1 MAGPVK
7 LSDVVA
13 QMDVP
18 NDEWTVYLN
27 KRTGDIVIVAPED
40 EELAEDEFE
49 LDENAADWEV
59 QQRQQIRK
67 AVASDDYMALPDKFE
82 IHECSIMERFAR
94 TRDDPT
100 ERNLLDRAV
109 HGRGAFSQ
117 FKRVLDDF
125 GVREDWHSF
134 RQSAFEDI
142 AVSWLE
148 ENEIA
153 YDSDGSA
160 N

>member
-59 QQRQQIRK
+59 QQRRQIRK

-100 ERNLLDRAV
+100 ERDLLERAV
-109 HGRGAFSQ
+109 HGRGAFSR

-125 GVREDWHSF
+125 GIREDWYSF
-134 RQSAFEDI
+134 PQLAFEEI

-153 YDSDGSA
+153 YDSYGST